1 MACFA
6 PEDRHNWLETIL
18 RQGLAEGQGLDQVG
32 AGFASMSLLGT
43 GTGTGTGTGAGTGA
57 GAGAEMEAEKAV
69 LGERSWREA
78 LVYLRTMFPGAGNYS
93 GVGLELDDSDT
104 AICWRIADMRDN
116 LSDNLRRGANK
127 ALAARG
133 KKKDRDL
140 VGGMTVT
147 GTMVGDDALGP
158 DNELLGPDDIQAR
171 STFPSVEPINIYASR
186 LSADPEE
193 EDQDAD

>member
-1 MACFA
+1 
-6 PEDRHNWLETIL
+6 
-18 RQGLAEGQGLDQVG
+18 
-32 AGFASMSLLGT
+32 MSLLGT
-43 GTGTGTGTGAGTGA
+43 GTGTGAGAGA

-104 AICWRIADMRDN
+104 AICWRIADMRYN

-133 KKKDRDL
+133 KKKDRDH
-140 VGGMTVT
+140 VGGMKVT
-147 GTMVGDDALGP
+147 GKTVGDDALA
-158 DNELLGPDDIQAR
+158 DNEPLGPDDIQAR
-171 STFPSVEPINIYASR
+171 ATFPSVEPINIYASR
-186 LSADPEE
+186 LAADPVE
-193 EDQDAD
+193 EDEE